1 MWVSN
6 SPSPLRYYTKCMS
19 SGRAAQSDLLIQML
33 WFSWKASGVFLSPLH
48 THQLH
53 FSLCEAEY
61 EARQQQGYGQ
71 SVGQGQA
78 HQTWVE
84 QHDHSTPGNNYL
96 SHQIQPFLT
105 WIDRT
110 VLVLNDSYHPKTCH
124 YSDTNQ
130 LQADVQP
137 LHGSTAKK
145 QASLVLLQTPGAL
158 PFKPEAK
165 KVIVLLVLDMEEI
178 HSDCA

>member
-1 MWVSN
+1 
-6 SPSPLRYYTKCMS
+6 
-19 SGRAAQSDLLIQML
+19 ML

-61 EARQQQGYGQ
+61 EARQQQCYGQ
-71 SVGQGQA
+71 SIGQGQA

-84 QHDHSTPGNNYL
+84 QHDYSTPGNKYL

-145 QASLVLLQTPGAL
+145 QASLVLLQTPGTL

-165 KVIVLLVLDMEEI
+165 KSNSLISFVYGGDPLRLCLNHSYTIKHEYKGFTVL
-178 HSDCA
+178 